1 MGAEVATE
9 LDVVGGAG
17 GLAADLAAMKQAGAV
32 LCGVG
37 GDLAAV
43 TARVSALVVDPHLV
57 RSAQL
62 DPVGFARVQSL
73 LLPLVSGPSGLA
85 ASGGRLFDL
94 GARVALAAHL
104 YERTEAAVT
113 ALGARARDTAARSA
127 GHAVNAAFTSFL
139 PYTATALSSGWVM
152 WCSYRA
158 GPLLFDE
165 LVVLHDDVR
174 RGGLALD
181 SLDDRFVR
189 FAGRHAFVMRVD
201 AAAAGDAA
209 LGWLAAHPDVAEEMV
224 AGTPPFLA
232 GLTNGLTVPGT
243 LQGDSDGLAWPPE
256 DVSELAAL
264 VTALGEVSPVF
275 AEGGVQVQRVEGEPT
290 VDLMETTGG
299 VLGAVQRLAGY
310 ASPIPPEAVRPRTPH
325 NEWTDGRRHETGR
338 IRVERVERA
347 GTVSWSV
354 YVPPTQSP
362 AISGG
367 PIPYDMSTNLRSVAG
382 RSTAAGTAVTEALR
396 QAGVAKGEPV
406 MLSGYSQGG
415 LTAAQL
421 ASDETFR
428 EEFDVSTVLTVGS
441 PVGVFDVPGDVQV
454 LSIEN
459 EQDLV
464 ARLDGARN
472 PDGENWATV
481 SRDLNRVPGFAEDL
495 KRAPLLP
502 HRIEYYLDTAE
513 LVDASTDDSVVA
525 WKAAAAPFL
534 DVTDGEVTVSE
545 YSATRARLATDQ

>member
-1 MGAEVATE
+1 METE
-9 LDVVGGAG
+9 LEVTGGAG
-17 GLAADLAAMKQAGAV
+17 GLAADLAAMKQATAV

-37 GDLAAV
+37 GDLAGV
-43 TARVSALVVDPHLV
+43 TARVSALVVDPHLL

-94 GARVALAAHL
+94 GTRVALAAHL
-104 YERTEAAVT
+104 YERTESAVT
-113 ALGARARDTAARSA
+113 ALTARARDTAARTA
-127 GHAVNAAFTSFL
+127 GHAVNSAFTVFL
-139 PYTATALSSGWVM
+139 PYTATALASAWVM
-152 WCSYRA
+152 WCSYRT
-158 GPLLFDE
+158 GPLVFDE
-165 LVVLHDDVR
+165 LVVLGADIGRRDVP
-174 RGGLALD
+174 LHT
-181 SLDDRFVR
+181 LDDRFVR
-189 FAGRHAFVMRVD
+189 LARRQAFVMRDDVAD
-201 AAAAGDAA
+201 AGGAA
-209 LGWLAAHPDVAEEMV
+209 LGWLAANPDVAEELV
-224 AGTPPFLA
+224 AGTPAFLA

-243 LQGDSDGLAWPPE
+243 LVVDSDGLAWPPE
-256 DVSELAAL
+256 DVSEMAAL
-264 VTALGEVSPVF
+264 VTALGEISPVF
-275 AEGGVQVQRVEGEPT
+275 AEGVVDVKRVEGEPT
-290 VDLMETTGG
+290 VDLAETTVG

-310 ASPIPPEAVRPRTPH
+310 ASPIPPEAVKPRTAH
-325 NEWTDGRRHETGR
+325 SEWTDGRRHETGR
-338 IRVERVERA
+338 IRIERLERA
-347 GTVSWSV
+347 GRVSWSV

-362 AISGG
+362 AIAGG
-367 PIPYDMSTNLRSVAG
+367 AIPYDMSTNLRSAAG
-382 RSTAAGTAVTEALR
+382 RSTAAGMAVTEALR
-396 QAGVAKGEPV
+396 QAGAAKGQPV

-421 ASDETFR
+421 ASDPSFR
-428 EEFDVSTVLTVGS
+428 QEFDVSTVLTVGS

-472 PDGENWATV
+472 PDRTHWATV
-481 SRDLNRVPGFAEDL
+481 TRDLTQVDGFAKDL
-495 KRAPLLP
+495 KAAPLLP

-534 DVTDGEVTVSE
+534 DVSDADVTVSE
-545 YSATRARLATDQ
+545 YSATRTRPATDP